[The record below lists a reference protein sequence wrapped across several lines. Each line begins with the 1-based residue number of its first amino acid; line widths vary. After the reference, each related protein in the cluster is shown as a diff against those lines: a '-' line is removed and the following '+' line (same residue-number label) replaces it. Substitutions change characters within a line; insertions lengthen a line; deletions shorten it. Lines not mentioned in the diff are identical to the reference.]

1 MTRLALVFAVFIAV
15 RAANAAAS
23 WNATE
28 LAELRQFSLQGL
40 GPLPV
45 DSSNRFADDPRAAE
59 FGRKLFFDPRLSSN
73 GRVSCATCHVPERG
87 FQDGHSLSQGVGT
100 TSRRA
105 MPIAGTAHL
114 PFLFWDGRKDSQWAQ
129 ALGPLENPA
138 EHGGTRAQY
147 AHIAAERYRAEYEAV
162 FGALPDLSAVPRVAG
177 PVADPAAAQAWRQL
191 SDEQRDAVSGV
202 FVNLGKAIAA
212 YERRI
217 EVEPARFDAY
227 LESLIATGRAPENV
241 LTREEEAG
249 LRLFLGKANCTQCH
263 NGPLFTNGDFHN
275 TGVPALST
283 LPVDRGRLQGVRQV
297 LTDEFNRHSRW
308 SDAPAEK
315 TELDFVKP
323 HAPELERAFKVPSL
337 RGVAERAPYMH
348 AGQLPTLAAV
358 LRHYNEAPAAS
369 AGHSEIKPL
378 ELAAEELCQLEAFLR
393 TLSSPARSSP
403 GS

>member
-15 RAANAAAS
+15 RAANAAAP

-227 LESLIATGRAPENV
+227 LESPIATGRAHGERPH
-241 LTREEEAG
+241 TRG
-249 LRLFLGKANCTQCH
+249 RSR
-263 NGPLFTNGDFHN
+263 PPP
-275 TGVPALST
+275 VPGQGELHPMPQWSFVHQWRFPQYRCPG
-283 LPVDRGRLQGVRQV
+283 PVD
-297 LTDEFNRHSRW
+297 
-308 SDAPAEK
+308 
-315 TELDFVKP
+315 
-323 HAPELERAFKVPSL
+323 
-337 RGVAERAPYMH
+337 
-348 AGQLPTLAAV
+348 
-358 LRHYNEAPAAS
+358 S
-369 AGHSEIKPL
+369 AGGS
-378 ELAAEELCQLEAFLR
+378 R
-393 TLSSPARSSP
+393 SPPRRPTGADGRIQP
-403 GS
+403 A